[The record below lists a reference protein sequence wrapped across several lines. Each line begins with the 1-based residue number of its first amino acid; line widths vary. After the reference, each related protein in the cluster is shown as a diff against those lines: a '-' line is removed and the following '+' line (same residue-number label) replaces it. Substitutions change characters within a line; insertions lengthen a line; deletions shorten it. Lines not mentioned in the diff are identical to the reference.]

1 MNGLIGLLFTM
12 GCGLSMYLCVVIHAL
27 IVQKIRLFIMSR
39 KHPSIY
45 EQSKD
50 CPWTVIESYL
60 IGGIIMVVEVLIVGF
75 ILQ

>member
-12 GCGLSMYLCVVIHAL
+12 GGGLSIYLWVVIHAL

-39 KHPSIY
+39 KHPLIY
-45 EQSKD
+45 EWSKD
-50 CPWTVIESYL
+50 CPLTVIESYL
-60 IGGIIMVVEVLIVGF
+60 IGGLIIVVEVLIVGF